1 MARFKSWAERRRK
14 ENNIKSTNQEVA
26 HKKTLNATG
35 FWGTRGAG
43 VLVFEEKNKTFLLL
57 KRSSKVEQPGK
68 WGIPGGAID
77 NEELESKEAAHRELQ
92 EETGFTHIDDL
103 QLLYVFEKGDFK
115 FYNYLAIID
124 SQFTPQLDWE
134 NTDFKW
140 VTLDQMVTNRSYL
153 HFGVNSIID
162 NKFEY
167 LDSLID

>member
-1 MARFKSWAERRRK
+1 MRSFKSWRNRDQGPTQSAKHFE
-14 ENNIKSTNQEVA
+14 
-26 HKKTLNATG
+26 TLKDTG
-35 FWGTRGAG
+35 FWGKRGAG
-43 VLVFEEKNKTFLLL
+43 VLVFEEKTKTFLLL
-57 KRSSKVEQPGK
+57 KRSLNVEQPGK

-77 NEELESKEAAHRELQ
+77 DVELDSKEAAHRELQ

-103 QLLYVFEKGDFK
+103 KLLYVFEKGEFK

-124 SQFTPQLDWE
+124 SPFTPQLDWE
-134 NTDFKW
+134 NSDFKW